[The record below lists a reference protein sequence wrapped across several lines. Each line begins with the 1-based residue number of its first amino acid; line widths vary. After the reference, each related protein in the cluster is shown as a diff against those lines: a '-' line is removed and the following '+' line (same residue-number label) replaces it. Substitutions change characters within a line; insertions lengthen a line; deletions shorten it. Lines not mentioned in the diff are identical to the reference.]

1 MLEPDVR
8 RRLQTARVA
17 RLATADEAG
26 RPHVVPV
33 CFALVEAIGDE
44 ADWGIVTPIDEKP
57 KRGSPASLRRSR
69 DIRSNPTVSLL
80 VDEYTEDWSELG
92 WMQVRGRAT
101 LLEPGAEGHARAV
114 SALEAKYDQYAEHD
128 LDARPVI
135 NVNPGSVLRW
145 SAP

>member
-1 MLEPDVR
+1 MVEPDVR
-8 RRLQTARVA
+8 RRLETARVA

-26 RPHVVPV
+26 RPHVVPI
-33 CFALVEAIGDE
+33 CFALVGSIDDE

-92 WMQVRGRAT
+92 WVQVRGRAT
-101 LLEPGAEGHARAV
+101 QIEPGEAGHSDAIR
-114 SALEAKYDQYAEHD
+114 ALEAKYEQYADHD
-128 LDARPVI
+128 LPARPVI
-135 NVNPGSVLRW
+135 YVSPGSVMRW
-145 SAP
+145 DAR